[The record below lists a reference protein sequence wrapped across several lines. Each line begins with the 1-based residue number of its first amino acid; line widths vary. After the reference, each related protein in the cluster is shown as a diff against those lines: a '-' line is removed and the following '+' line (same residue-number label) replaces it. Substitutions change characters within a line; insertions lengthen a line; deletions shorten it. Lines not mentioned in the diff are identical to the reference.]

1 DMVTRSTSAG
11 AMMTHLPINGGDNMQ
26 FTIEREF
33 GKAIRTALERRG
45 WTQQKLANQIPCQRS
60 LVSQWI
66 NGYRQPNREHVLR
79 MIHLFDD
86 VEFNF
91 AVARW
96 STGGHIGHRFDGV
109 QGGRA
114 GAAMCMDREVRDLRG
129 VIEDATDI
137 LLMEPTEYT
146 QAQMIEAWVDLKEA
160 HVAIGELMRR
170 IATEHR
176 LSARQLHTAFVEA
189 VRGKGYT
196 RR

>member
-1 DMVTRSTSAG
+1 
-11 AMMTHLPINGGDNMQ
+11 MQ

-96 STGGHIGHRFDGV
+96 ATGGHIGHRFDGV

-114 GAAMCMDREVRDLRG
+114 GAAMCMEREVRDLKS

-137 LLMEPTEYT
+137 LLMEPTECT
-146 QAQMIEAWVDLKEA
+146 RDQMIGAWVDLKEA

-170 IATEHR
+170 IATDHN
-176 LSARQLHTAFVEA
+176 LSARRLHSAFVEA
-189 VRGKGYT
+189 VRSKGYT
-196 RR
+196 RRVA